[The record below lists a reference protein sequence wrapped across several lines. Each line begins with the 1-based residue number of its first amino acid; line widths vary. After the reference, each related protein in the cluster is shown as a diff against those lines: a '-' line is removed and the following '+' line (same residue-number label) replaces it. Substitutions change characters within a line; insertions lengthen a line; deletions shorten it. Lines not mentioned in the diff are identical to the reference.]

1 MTWSDLSMFARG
13 LLLCCHTEW
22 LGLAVLAVLKGFL
35 VSIAA
40 WRLWRLSDL
49 WRSGLGLDSPHLTTL
64 TGTRATCTLSPLSSQ
79 HSSGQYFD
87 LAANIFAG
95 QIFILRSRL
104 HLILRLTQTFTWQ
117 RNKDWFVSSYRN
129 LVIIMEVARS
139 VHGVRG
145 RGVRGSGH

>member
-1 MTWSDLSMFARG
+1 MFARG

-64 TGTRATCTLSPLSSQ
+64 AGTRGRAGTRVTC
-79 HSSGQYFD
+79 H
-87 LAANIFAG
+87 
-95 QIFILRSRL
+95 
-104 HLILRLTQTFTWQ
+104 
-117 RNKDWFVSSYRN
+117 
-129 LVIIMEVARS
+129 
-139 VHGVRG
+139 VHPEPPV
-145 RGVRGSGH
+145 